1 MSLNDIKLSPSVVI
15 ALYKSVLVQDPLED
29 RTTKKETKKERIS
42 EEDISV
48 ASGSKAASHE
58 TVSASAEKTV
68 MIESISIDVEEED
81 PVEAAS
87 LGRKPKKKES
97 LNRVTKA
104 LGANEKNI
112 LIVVNYNNI
121 VFIPDEELEFLTSIL
136 KACKLS
142 LNDVAIVNTNNN
154 PVDGYK
160 EYTKQFTS
168 KIVLLFGVDPLS
180 FGLPINFPEFQVQS
194 LTNTVF
200 LYSPSLSE
208 CMANKLLKSKL
219 WVSLQRIFGL

>member
-1 MSLNDIKLSPSVVI
+1 MGLNDIKLSPSVVI
-15 ALYKSVLVQDPLED
+15 ALYKSVLVQDPVEAG
-29 RTTKKETKKERIS
+29 TTGKETKKGMIS
-42 EEDISV
+42 EED
-48 ASGSKAASHE
+48 ASAPAGRKSTSKE
-58 TVSASAEKTV
+58 TVSASNEKTIMV
-68 MIESISIDVEEED
+68 ESITIVEEEQD

-87 LGRKPKKKES
+87 LGRKPKKKEI
-97 LNRVTKA
+97 LNRATKA
-104 LGANEKNI
+104 LGANEKSI

-154 PVDGYK
+154 PGDGYK
-160 EYTKQFTS
+160 EYTRQFNS
-168 KIVLLFGVDPLS
+168 KVVLLFGVDPLS